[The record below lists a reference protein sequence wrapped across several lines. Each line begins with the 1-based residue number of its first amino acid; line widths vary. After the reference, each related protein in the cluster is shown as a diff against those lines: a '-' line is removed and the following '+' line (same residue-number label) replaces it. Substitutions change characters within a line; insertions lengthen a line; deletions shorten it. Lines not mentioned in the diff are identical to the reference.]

1 VRCFIALPLPAEARA
16 ALAKAAERLKA
27 AWPELKWT
35 RPEAYH
41 MTLAFLGDIDGKS
54 VECAKAAIDAAAAAR
69 PIELSFEGL
78 GGFPPH
84 GPWRVLVALAED
96 DGAAAI
102 VHELVNEALARHER
116 TAGVGPLNPEWPD
129 GKAFRPHVTLARS
142 GGGARPAGGLGPGI
156 KPGPGF
162 DARPG
167 AAPGPGTA
175 PGPRELEAL
184 LGEAGRRALAGSW
197 ILDRCVLF
205 KSELRSSG
213 AVYTELKSVRL
224 GSDDDPIAGEDR

>member
-1 VRCFIALPLPAEARA
+1 VRCFIALPLPPEARA
-16 ALAKAAERLKA
+16 ALAKAAERLRA
-27 AWPELKWT
+27 TWPELKWT
-35 RPEAYH
+35 RPEGYH
-41 MTLAFLGDIDGKS
+41 LTLAFLGEIDGKS

-69 PIELSFEGL
+69 PIELTFEAL

-129 GKAFRPHVTLARS
+129 GKSFRPHVTLARS
-142 GGGARPAGGLGPGI
+142 GGGPGGNM
-156 KPGPGF
+156 
-162 DARPG
+162 RPG
-167 AAPGPGTA
+167 GV
-175 PGPRELEAL
+175 PGPRDLEAL
-184 LGEAGRRALAGSW
+184 LGEAERRALAGSW
-197 ILDRCVLF
+197 TLDRCVLF

-224 GSDDDPIAGEDR
+224 GSDDDPLADEDR

>member
-1 VRCFIALPLPAEARA
+1 VRCFIALPLPPEARA
-16 ALAKAAERLKA
+16 ALAKAAERLRA
-27 AWPELKWT
+27 TWPELKWT
-35 RPEAYH
+35 RPEGYH
-41 MTLAFLGDIDGKS
+41 ITLAFLGDIDRKS

-129 GKAFRPHVTLARS
+129 GKGFRPHVTLARS
-142 GGGARPAGGLGPGI
+142 GGGPGGKAR
-156 KPGPGF
+156 PGPGVNM
-162 DARPG
+162 RPG
-167 AAPGPGTA
+167 VA
-175 PGPRELEAL
+175 PGPRDLEAL

-197 ILDRCVLF
+197 TLDRCVLF
-205 KSELRSSG
+205 ESELRSSG
-213 AVYTELKSVRL
+213 AVYTELKSVLL
-224 GSDDDPIAGEDR
+224 GSDDDPLADEDR